1 MDVGFNEKHFASNIN
16 KTFNWKIQ
24 KNEICSL
31 LNFENNERAE
41 LHSSVSKKMTIS
53 IGNTNMEDSS
63 INNLYLQN
71 KYEDIVNCDISNDL
85 SNYEKFSQDANG
97 LINHSTKMNK
107 LKLSENRAADISAG
121 LCNLKAVVFL
131 ILWYFFSFTTL
142 FLNKYILAYQKGD
155 PTILGIMQMFCCAV
169 CGYIQLRFPC
179 GLYKKIPPRKVTFQ
193 CLLRMGLVGS
203 LRFSTVLLGLI
214 ALWYVPVSFA
224 ETVKSSAPV
233 FTVVISRIILGDK
246 TSLLVI
252 FSLFPVMGGLA
263 LCSANELSFNA
274 LGFIAAMATNLSE
287 CFQNV
292 YSKMLL
298 SGEKITY
305 SPPELQCFSS
315 LASVGIQIPASI
327 MLVNFPKVWASLNQE
342 MILIL
347 VLGGI
352 SFHCQ
357 SIMEYT
363 LLGYISPVTHSIAN
377 TTKRALLIWLS
388 VLTFGNK
395 VTFLS
400 GLGTMIVIFGV
411 LLYNKAQEL
420 TVRTQKSS
428 IPSYSAGAKGGV
440 HAI

>member
-1 MDVGFNEKHFASNIN
+1 
-16 KTFNWKIQ
+16 
-24 KNEICSL
+24 
-31 LNFENNERAE
+31 
-41 LHSSVSKKMTIS
+41 MTIS
-53 IGNTNMEDSS
+53 VKNSNMDNSDTE
-63 INNLYLQN
+63 NLRLQS
-71 KYEDIVNCDISNDL
+71 KYDAIVNCDNSDDL
-85 SNYEKFSQDANG
+85 DNYQKLSQIPNG
-97 LINHSTKMNK
+97 LINHSSKMNK
-107 LKLSENRAADISAG
+107 LKSSDCHIVDISRG
-121 LCNLKAVVFL
+121 LCNWKAIIFL
-131 ILWYFFSFTTL
+131 VLWYFFSFTTL
-142 FLNKYILAYQKGD
+142 FLNKYILAYRKGD
-155 PTILGIMQMFCCAV
+155 PTVLGIVQMFCCAI
-169 CGYIQLRFPC
+169 CGYIQLHFSC
-179 GLYKKIPPRKVTFQ
+179 GLYKKLPPRKITLQ
-193 CLLRMGLVGS
+193 CLLRMALVGS

-233 FTVVISRIILGDK
+233 FTVVISRLILGDK

-252 FSLFPVMGGLA
+252 SSLFPVMGGLA
-263 LCSANELSFNA
+263 LCSANELSFNT
-274 LGFIAAMATNLSE
+274 LGFIAAVATNLSE

-298 SGEKITY
+298 SGEKVTY

-315 LASVGIQIPASI
+315 LASIGVQIPASI
-327 MLVNFPKVWASLNQE
+327 MLVNFPKVWAGLNHE

-347 VLGGI
+347 VLGGV

-357 SIMEYT
+357 SLMEYM
-363 LLGYISPVTHSIAN
+363 LLGYISPVTHSVAN

-411 LLYNKAQEL
+411 VFYNKAQEL
-420 TVRTQKSS
+420 TMRTPTP
-428 IPSYSAGAKGGV
+428 IVPPFSAGAKGGV